1 MLRISKLS
9 DYAIVLLSCLA
20 SRDAS
25 PANAKTVADVTR
37 IAQPTVVKLLKMLT
51 SAGLLNSVQ
60 GRHGGYTLARDPK
73 AISLTEI
80 IEAVD
85 GPIAMT
91 ECTTDDS
98 GCGIERSC
106 LTRQHWLHINNAV
119 KHALTGVSLA
129 DLISPPRVVTATL
142 HRVPPAAVLTD

>member
-20 SRDAS
+20 SRDDA
-25 PANAKTVADVTR
+25 PATAKAVADATQ

-60 GRHGGYTLARDPK
+60 GRHGGYTLARKPGE
-73 AISLTEI
+73 ISLTEI

-91 ECTTDDS
+91 ECNTDTS

-106 LTRQHWLHINNAV
+106 VTRGHWLYINTAV
-119 KHALTGVSLA
+119 KRALTGITLA
-129 DLISPPRVVTATL
+129 DLVSPPQVVTATL
-142 HRVPPAAVLTD
+142 HRVHPAAALTD